1 MMSMLR
7 RHLKMT
13 NSEQMLI
20 ALDNRDLDLANAY
33 FTKALL
39 TDDESTLLDLG
50 YYLES
55 IGFFP
60 QAKTIYLKFKE
71 KYPELYLSLAQMAN
85 EDGQVEE
92 AFLYL
97 GEIPQSSPYYINSL
111 VVMADLYDSEG
122 LSDVAREKLI
132 EAASLSDEPLITF
145 GLAEIELGLEHYQEA
160 IEHYASLDNHL
171 ILEETGVSTYERIG
185 KAYASLGR
193 FETAISFLEKAVEIE
208 FDEQT
213 VFELA
218 TLLFEQE
225 EYQKANLYYKQIA
238 TISPD
243 FEGYHYAYAMSLK
256 AEFKLE
262 EAYSVAQEG
271 LSYNSFDSALLL
283 LASQLAYETHDSQ
296 QSELY
301 LIQAKAI
308 AEDSEEILLRLST
321 LYLEQERFEDLV
333 DLDEE
338 GIDNVLTRW
347 HMAKAYLAL
356 DDLDKALAIY
366 QDLEPSL
373 KDNPEFLKDYAYLL
387 RSMGYQDKAIAV
399 GHYYLTLVPDDMD
412 MVNLIEDGDGY

>member
-1 MMSMLR
+1 
-7 RHLKMT
+7 MT

-33 FTKALL
+33 FTKALV

-92 AFLYL
+92 DFLYL

-160 IEHYASLDNHL
+160 IEHYASLDNRL

-238 TISPD
+238 AISPD

-296 QSELY
+296 QSGLY

-347 HMAKAYLAL
+347 YMAKAYLAL

-373 KDNPEFLKDYAYLL
+373 KDNPEFLRDYADLL